1 MKKPLSKLFQYIYLK
16 MATFGSQ
23 NVHSEM
29 RDSKHLFSSR
39 PLLPSN
45 AMYVVPNVGGFSYIQ
60 GVSREKVIRYTWLH

>member
-1 MKKPLSKLFQYIYLK
+1 

-23 NVHSEM
+23 NVDSEM

-39 PLLPSN
+39 LLPSN

-60 GVSREKVIRYTWLH
+60 GVSREKVIRYT

>member
-1 MKKPLSKLFQYIYLK
+1 

-39 PLLPSN
+39 LLPSN
-45 AMYVVPNVGGFSYIQ
+45 AMYVVPNVGGFSYIVQ
-60 GVSREKVIRYTWLH
+60 GVSREKVIRYT

>member
-1 MKKPLSKLFQYIYLK
+1 

-39 PLLPSN
+39 LLPSN
-45 AMYVVPNVGGFSYIQ
+45 AMYVWYQMWADFRI
-60 GVSREKVIRYTWLH
+60 YTGCFTRKGDSIHLTSLT

>member
-1 MKKPLSKLFQYIYLK
+1 

-23 NVHSEM
+23 NVDSEM

-39 PLLPSN
+39 LLLPSN

-60 GVSREKVIRYTWLH
+60 GVSREKVIRYT